1 MTTSDP
7 LMPRKRPR
15 QRRSRA
21 TVEAIL
27 EATAR
32 VLVQEGFDRASTNRI
47 AKVAGVSVGS
57 LYQYFPSKEALIHEL
72 VRRHC
77 DQMVGMLARSVDD
90 LGDAPI
96 DEAVRSYVRALV
108 AAHAMAPELHRVL
121 ITQAFHVG
129 FDFVAAIEDRAR
141 SIVREYLDQHRD
153 EILPDDTELAAF
165 VLVATVESITHRV
178 LLGPVEYLESG
189 ALVDEICAVVLRY
202 LLGHNPSDSSLS

>member
-1 MTTSDP
+1 MTTSANP

-32 VLVQEGFDRASTNRI
+32 VLVEEGFDRASTNRI

-77 DQMVGMLARSVDD
+77 EQMVGMLARSVDD

-96 DEAVRSYVRALV
+96 DEAVRSYVHALV
-108 AAHAMAPELHRVL
+108 QAHAMAPDLHRVL
-121 ITQAFHVG
+121 ITQALHVG
-129 FDFVAAIEDRAR
+129 FDFVAAIEERAR
-141 SIVREYLDQHRD
+141 SIVREYLDQHRH
-153 EILPDDTELAAF
+153 EILPEDTELAAF
-165 VLVATVESITHRV
+165 VLVSTVESITHRV
-178 LLGPVEYLESG
+178 L
-189 ALVDEICAVVLRY
+189 
-202 LLGHNPSDSSLS
+202 